1 MSVILTQKY
10 SHLVEKQ
17 GFDRILHIGL
27 SFFPLLFDVA
37 RSGKIREII
46 SFGIWEVRHT
56 LGLFSKSQ
64 YIVFDDHKP
73 YVIKEGDILGELDF
87 SNSSFQIERTQNW
100 KVSHRD
106 SKKVIFGCLA
116 SKDSILYKSIDAGK
130 SIEKVKEFERGI
142 TSIFITNEDVIFVNT
157 WGKLYKSVDGGVTF
171 ELSLELTYDDSYIFH
186 HNGMTQL
193 PSGELLIGEYGNVPV
208 NGVWANIANIYASS
222 DLGGSWE
229 KSDFLKKQGINKHV
243 HLIKYSK
250 LLDKIVLAD
259 GDNKKKLWLSST
271 LENFDLKT
279 HPWKLVNRFHIQI
292 GGYTSCAEND
302 SRMILGTDYLG
313 GTNFIVDTDDGK
325 KYRKRVIPDPYRR
338 SPIMDLVSR
347 VSKDADEIWAIL
359 NNPISS
365 NARCLLMCTKNGG
378 KSWSRVVEYDGTKN
392 LILINSG
399 STKPRESISFA
410 ITSYEEDGGKKGV
423 CYEIKDK
430 KDG

>member
-17 GFDRILHIGL
+17 GLDRVLHIGL

-56 LGLFSKSQ
+56 LGLFPKSQ
-64 YIVFDDHKP
+64 YIVFDDKEP
-73 YVIKEGDILGELDF
+73 YIIKEGDILGELDF
-87 SNSSFQIERTQNW
+87 SNSSFEIKRTQNW

-106 SKKVIFGCLA
+106 SKEIIFGCLA
-116 SKDSILYKSIDAGK
+116 SEDNILYKSLDAGK
-130 SIEKVKEFERGI
+130 SIEKIEEFKLGI
-142 TSIFITNEDVIFVNT
+142 TSIYISNEDVIFVNT
-157 WGKLYKSVDGGVTF
+157 WGKLYRSTDNGKSF

-193 PSGELLIGEYGNVPV
+193 PNGELLIGEYGNVPV
-208 NGVWANIANIYASS
+208 DGVWANIANMYASS
-222 DLGGSWE
+222 DLGKSWE

-250 LLDKIVLAD
+250 LLDKVILAD
-259 GDNKKKLWLSST
+259 GDNKKKLWLSSK
-271 LENFDLKT
+271 LDNFDLKT
-279 HPWKLVNRFHIQI
+279 HKWNLINKFHIQI
-292 GGYTSCAEND
+292 GGYTSCAENE
-302 SRMILGTDYLG
+302 SKLILGTDYLG
-313 GTNFIVDTDDGK
+313 GTNFLVETKDGK
-325 KYRKRVIPDPYRR
+325 KYKKRVIPDPYRR
-338 SPIMDLVSR
+338 SPLMDLVTRS
-347 VSKDADEIWAIL
+347 SKDTDEIWAVL

-365 NARCLLMCTKNGG
+365 NAKCLLMCTKNGG

-399 STKPRESISFA
+399 STKSRESISFA
-410 ITSYEEDGGKKGV
+410 ITSYEVDGGKKGV

-430 KDG
+430 DNG

>member
-17 GFDRILHIGL
+17 GLDRVFHIAL
-27 SFFPLLFDVA
+27 SFFPLLIDVA
-37 RSGKIREII
+37 KSGKLREII

-56 LGLFSKSQ
+56 LGLFPKSQ
-64 YIVFDDHKP
+64 YIVFDENEP
-73 YVIKEGDILGELDF
+73 LVIKEGDVLGSLDF
-87 SNSSFQIERTQNW
+87 SNSAFKIERTQNW

-106 SKKVIFGCLA
+106 SKEIIFGCLA
-116 SKDSILYKSIDAGK
+116 SEDNILYKSVDAGK
-130 SIEKVKEFERGI
+130 SIDKVQEFERGI
-142 TSIFITNEDVIFVNT
+142 TSIYITAEDIMFVNT
-157 WGKLYKSVDGGVTF
+157 WGKLYKSTDNGDTF

-193 PSGELLIGEYGNVPV
+193 PNGELLIGEYGNVPV
-208 NGVWANIANIYASS
+208 DGAWANIANIYASS
-222 DLGGSWE
+222 DLGESWE

-250 LLDKIVLAD
+250 LLNKIVLAD
-259 GDNKKKLWLSST
+259 GDNKKKLWLSGE

-279 HPWKLVNRFHIQI
+279 HPWKLVNKFHIQM
-292 GGYTSCAEND
+292 GGYTSAAESD
-302 SRMILGTDYLG
+302 SKMILGTDYLG
-313 GTNFIVDTDDGK
+313 GTNFLVETRDGK
-325 KYRKRVIPDPYRR
+325 KYKKRVIPDPYRR
-338 SPIMDLVSR
+338 SPLMDLVRR
-347 VSKDADEIWAIL
+347 VSTDADEIWAVL

-378 KSWSRVVEYDGTKN
+378 ESWSRVVEYDGTKN

-410 ITSYEEDGGKKGV
+410 ITSYEVDGGKKGV
-423 CYEIKDK
+423 CYEIK
-430 KDG
+430 